1 MFLIEQS
8 GTVDARGFVIHKT
21 LTSQT
26 SAAASPQC
34 KALLIGY
41 YNERIS
47 AHVPGILGV
56 ISDTANVSLG

>member
-8 GTVDARGFVIHKT
+8 GTVDARGFVIRKT

-26 SAAASPQC
+26 SAAPSPQC
-34 KALLIGY
+34 KALLFGY

-47 AHVPGILGV
+47 ARVPGILGV
-56 ISDTANVSLG
+56 ISETANVSLG